1 MTDAWMPDA
10 WYLRAAADGGHLG
23 GGAPRAVWQAAGAD
37 PAVVSARSVAD
48 RMIELDQAG
57 HLAWNPLTGEI
68 IQLISVLR
76 AGRSLGGPEGLAPPG
91 PARAADSAAPPPA
104 AEAVNAEGRVCV
116 QICVVAFA
124 WDPFTAGPMIGL
136 RHIMSWLDSWG
147 VARCWPAGPPAAF
160 PPSHTGVRCRTR
172 GAQGG
177 HFGASQVPGW
187 TAGGP
192 GAIDIGKLTG
202 IRPPRTHSEPERAG
216 REQAGPERAGPERTG
231 PERAGE
237 AGLAAFDGIFAAP
250 GPAPAAAAGSLTPV
264 G

>member
-147 VARCWPAGPPAAF
+147 VARCWPASPRRSRRPTPASAAA
-160 PPSHTGVRCRTR
+160 S
-172 GAQGG
+172 GG
-177 HFGASQVPGW
+177 RRAVIS
-187 TAGGP
+187 A
-192 GAIDIGKLTG
+192 
-202 IRPPRTHSEPERAG
+202 RRRSRAG
-216 REQAGPERAGPERTG
+216 RRAARVRSTS
-231 PERAGE
+231 A
-237 AGLAAFDGIFAAP
+237 
-250 GPAPAAAAGSLTPV
+250 S
-264 G
+264 